1 MRYFLLLCCCAALI
15 FGGTDTKPKVEDYE
29 AHAQAKNIALG
40 ADYTVHSYSRGE
52 LMYIAKDYLV
62 VEVALFPAK
71 GASIDVQPSEFAM
84 RLNDK
89 TEIWPSAPNLVVAD
103 MHHPEFQPAG
113 PVAQVAGGIN
123 GHDVIIGGPPQD
135 HPFPGAT
142 VPTSPN
148 PLPRPPLEIPKDN
161 PSGVKAE
168 PVDPYELLMET
179 ALEEGQ
185 HHASISGFLYFRF
198 RGNIKSIKTL
208 ELVYQD
214 TVLKLR

>member
-1 MRYFLLLCCCAALI
+1 
-15 FGGTDTKPKVEDYE
+15 
-29 AHAQAKNIALG
+29 
-40 ADYTVHSYSRGE
+40 
-52 LMYIAKDYLV
+52 

-71 GASIDVQPSEFAM
+71 GTTIDVQPGEFAL
-84 RLNDK
+84 RLNEK
-89 TEIWPSAPNLVVAD
+89 TEIWASAPKMVVED

-113 PVAQVAGGIN
+113 PIAQAAGGIN
-123 GHDVIIGGPPQD
+123 GHDVIIGGPQQD

-142 VPTSPN
+142 IPTSPD
-148 PLPRPPLEIPKDN
+148 PLPRPPIEVPKDN

-168 PVDPYELLMET
+168 PLDPYKLMMET

-185 HHASISGFLYFRF
+185 HHAPTSGFLYFHF
-198 RGNIKSIKTL
+198 RGSIKSIKTL

>member
-29 AHAQAKNIALG
+29 AHAQANNMAIG
-40 ADYTVHSYSRGE
+40 AEYTVHSFSRGE
-52 LMYIAKDYLV
+52 QMYLAKDYLL

-71 GASIDVQPSEFAM
+71 GTTFDVQHSEFSL
-84 RLNDK
+84 RINGK
-89 TEIWPSAPNLVVAD
+89 NEIGASAPNMVIDD
-103 MHHPEFQPAG
+103 MRHPEFQPAG
-113 PVAQVAGGIN
+113 PIAQASGGMN

-135 HPFPGAT
+135 HPFPGST

-148 PLPRPPLEIPKDN
+148 PQPRPPLEIPKDN

-168 PVDPYELLMET
+168 PVDPYKLLMET

-185 HHASISGFLYFRF
+185 HHAPISGFLYFHF